1 MGLFSSRYKALE
13 ALADTAVSDRKPEQ
27 LAAAQ
32 RELEAS
38 GLIVVPATDKIKT
51 MAQLDEAT
59 TAMETRAKDAEAK
72 VTAAEK
78 RATDAEAQVKGL
90 QAQVAKLQ
98 GEAPPDGQSDTP
110 PAGGDAARP
119 GDQDPK
125 AAEQKKLNDEVLGM
139 EHYQLAKRLI
149 GQE

>member
-13 ALADTAVSDRKPEQ
+13 ALADTAAKDRTPEQ

-38 GLIVVPATDKIKT
+38 GLIVVPATDKIKS
-51 MAQLDEAT
+51 MAHLDEHT
-59 TAMETRAKDAEAK
+59 TALETRAKDAEGK
-72 VTAAEK
+72 VSAAEK
-78 RATDAEAQVKGL
+78 RATDAEAKVKDL
-90 QAQVAKLQ
+90 QAQLEKLG
-98 GEAPPDGQSDTP
+98 GEAPPSDQPDTP
-110 PAGGDAARP
+110 DTKRDTPRP
-119 GDQDPK
+119 GDENPVT
-125 AAEQKKLNDEVLGM
+125 AEQKKLNDEVGNM